1 MQVNVLEA
9 KNNLSQLVNRAAAGE
24 DVVIARRGVPL
35 VRLVPVR
42 ADLAHGTGSAIV
54 EWLDDH
60 PPSRRTARSASQ
72 IDADIEAAREGW
84 E

>member
-42 ADLAHGTGSAIV
+42 ADLAHGTGAAIV

-60 PPSRRTARSASQ
+60 PHAARSLRTAEQ
-72 IDADIEAAREGW
+72 VDAAIEAEREGW

>member
-9 KNNLSQLVNRAAAGE
+9 KNNLSQLVSRAAAGE

-42 ADLAHGTGSAIV
+42 ADLVHGTGAAIV
-54 EWLDDH
+54 EWIDDH
-60 PPSRRTARSASQ
+60 PPSARSTRPADQ
-72 IDADIEAAREGW
+72 VDAGIEAEREGW

>member
-9 KNNLSQLVNRAAAGE
+9 KNNLSQLVSRAAAGE

-42 ADLAHGTGSAIV
+42 ADLAHGTGAAIV
-54 EWLDDH
+54 KWLDDH
-60 PPSRRTARSASQ
+60 APSGRPARPSGD
-72 IDADIEAAREGW
+72 IDADVASEREGW

>member
-9 KNNLSQLVNRAAAGE
+9 KNNLSQLVARAAAGE

-42 ADLAHGTGSAIV
+42 ADLSHGTGSAIV
-54 EWLDDH
+54 EWLDGH
-60 PPSRRTARSASQ
+60 PPAARSSRSPAE
-72 IDADIEAAREGW
+72 IDADIDSEREGW

>member
-9 KNNLSQLVNRAAAGE
+9 KNNLSQLVSRAAAGE

-42 ADLAHGTGSAIV
+42 ADLAHGTGAAIV
-54 EWLDDH
+54 EWLDGH